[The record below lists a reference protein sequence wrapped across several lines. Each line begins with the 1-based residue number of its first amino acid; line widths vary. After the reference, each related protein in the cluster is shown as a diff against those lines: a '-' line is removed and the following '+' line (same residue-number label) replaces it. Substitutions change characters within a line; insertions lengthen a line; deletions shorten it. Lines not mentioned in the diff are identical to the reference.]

1 MVGCLFFSSYQLSY
15 ARVSTEYV
23 APEKIENILTRSP
36 LIAQSFVHGDS
47 FQSCLVAV
55 IVPDEEAVMAW
66 AATKGGELDGLSF
79 AEICRGESLRDEL
92 MSEVLKLSKE
102 NGLMGFETVRA
113 VHVDPNPFTTE
124 NDLVTPTFKL
134 KRQKAREYY
143 EKEIADMYAN
153 VAPPMSK
160 L

>member
-1 MVGCLFFSSYQLSY
+1 MSYSFLTSTCLLFSLIS
-15 ARVSTEYV
+15 EYV
-23 APEKIENILTRSP
+23 APEKIENILIRSP

-55 IVPDEEAVMAW
+55 IVPDEESVLAW
-66 AATKGGELDGLSF
+66 AKASADGNLENLSF
-79 AEICRGESLRDEL
+79 EQLCRSEVLSGEL

-102 NGLMGFETVRA
+102 NGLHGFETVRA
-113 VHVDPNPFTTE
+113 IHVEPKPFTTE

-134 KRQKAREYY
+134 KRQKARDYY
-143 EKEIADMYAN
+143 EKEIVDMYAS
-153 VAPPMSK
+153 VPPPKSK